1 LWLAAASLR
10 QRMLLGMH
18 SLPFLGHARVKVSC
32 DMSLSHLA
40 RLDALKEQWGV
51 ESRAEALHRL
61 LDVCFSSDVC
71 LE

>member
-1 LWLAAASLR
+1 
-10 QRMLLGMH
+10 MH

-32 DMSLSHLA
+32 DMSLAHLA